1 MSDQNEVSVAIVGAG
16 PTGVM
21 LAIELARHG
30 VEVRIFDRQ
39 PAPPSETRAIGIHAR
54 TLELFH
60 QRGLVEEFLAEGH
73 QVTGV
78 EFHTGSRRPVVARF
92 EVIDSPY
99 PFLLTISQEVT
110 QRILDHRLHQ
120 LGVRVQRGVTVRG
133 VSQDDAGASLVIE
146 GAPDEEER
154 TLRADWVVG
163 CDGARSLVRR
173 CLGVAFDGEDYAQD
187 WLMVEARTASPLRR
201 DHFHVF
207 AKTAAPLPM
216 FPLPEDRWRVF
227 VPEVPGRAMN
237 ERRPP
242 SMEEI
247 QRLVAQRGPDGLRLT
262 DPTLLATFR
271 AYRRRATT
279 MRQGRVFVAG
289 DAAHIHSPAGGQGMN
304 TGLQD
309 ACNLGWKLALVTCG
323 RAPSALLDTYETER
337 APIADGVL
345 AFTHA
350 IVRTLALTSPA
361 RRRVRDRVL
370 PLAASVPVI
379 ERRYMTRLA
388 QLSHSYRGGPLA
400 RIGPGRRGARVRAGD
415 RAPGVL
421 QHLSSP
427 AHTLLIVTGQRAQ
440 PGATEAAVAR
450 IARFDGLV
458 HTLVVRGGRRRGQL
472 LLVRPDGH
480 LASLAPL
487 HRPDIPERY
496 LHELTEGIPNDDQ
509 ARTQDAAGL
518 ENGADTRAGPL
529 ASPRSI
535 NDQSDG
541 ADLPRD
547 RAQLSSH

>member
-1 MSDQNEVSVAIVGAG
+1 MSDQDYVPVAIVGAG

-21 LAIELARHG
+21 LAIELARRG
-30 VEVRIFDRQ
+30 VEVRVFDRE

-60 QRGLVEEFLAEGH
+60 QRALVEEFLARGH
-73 QVTGV
+73 RVTGL

-110 QRILDHRLHQ
+110 QHILDHRLHQ
-120 LGVRVQRGVTVRG
+120 LGIRVQRGVSVLG
-133 VSQDDAGASLVIE
+133 VNQDDGGASLVID
-146 GAPDEEER
+146 GAPGGGER

-187 WLMVEARTASPLRR
+187 WLMVEARTAPPLRR

-216 FPLPEDRWRVF
+216 FPLPEDRWRIF
-227 VPEVPGRAMN
+227 VPEVPGRGTG

-247 QRLVAQRGPDGLRLT
+247 QRLVAQRGPVGLRLT

-279 MRQGRVFVAG
+279 MRHGRVFVAG

-309 ACNLGWKLALVTCG
+309 ACNLGWKLALVTSG
-323 RAPSALLDTYETER
+323 RAPSALLDTYEAER

-350 IVRTLALTSPA
+350 IVRTFALRSPA

-370 PLAASVPVI
+370 PLAASVPAV

-400 RIGPGRRGARVRAGD
+400 RIGAGRRRGGVRAGD
-415 RAPGVL
+415 RVPGVL
-421 QHLSSP
+421 QHLTSP
-427 AHTLLIVTGQRAQ
+427 AHTLLIMTGQRAQ
-440 PGATEAAVAR
+440 PGTAEAAAAR

-458 HTLVVRGGRRRGQL
+458 RTVVVRGGRRRGQL

-480 LASLAPL
+480 VASLAPL

-496 LHELTEGIPNDDQ
+496 LQELTGDRPTADQ
-509 ARTQDAAGL
+509 ARTKDLAGL
-518 ENGADTRAGPL
+518 ARGPNTRAGHL
-529 ASPRSI
+529 AGPPSP
-535 NDQSDG
+535 
-541 ADLPRD
+541 
-547 RAQLSSH
+547 